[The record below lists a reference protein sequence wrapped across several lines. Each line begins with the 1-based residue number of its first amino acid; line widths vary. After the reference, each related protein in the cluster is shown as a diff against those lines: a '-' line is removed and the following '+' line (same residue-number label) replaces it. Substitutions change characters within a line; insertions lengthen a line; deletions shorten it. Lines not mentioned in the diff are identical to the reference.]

1 MNCEGDTMQTKQIT
15 TIAIVLAVVT
25 VLYST
30 SGQIPSDLPMVHK
43 DLRAAEESG
52 ERLDVR
58 FAQTYLKLANIELKK
73 ALETNNKSPAAYSAA
88 LVERLRQ
95 NVKIAEEQ
103 LQQARM
109 EREGDVHKVHLRD
122 AEAAVAIAELRLN
135 HAHAMNERLAGSY
148 DETELER
155 LQLNAEVAQL
165 RLEKARDPARV
176 SSPNAHLKWQLE
188 QLRDEVLEL
197 HIRLEKELLRR

>member
-1 MNCEGDTMQTKQIT
+1 MKIRHISMTAIGV
-15 TIAIVLAVVT
+15 ASVIVL
-25 VLYST
+25 YGMNSQ
-30 SGQIPSDLPMVHK
+30 SPSNCPLAQRN
-43 DLRAAEESG
+43 LRAAEDSG
-52 ERLDVR
+52 KHLDVR
-58 FAQTYLKLANIELKK
+58 FAQTYLKLAKVELKK
-73 ALETNNKSPAAYSAA
+73 ALEANEKSSAAYSAA

-95 NVKIAEEQ
+95 NVKTAEEQ

-109 EREGDVHKVHLRD
+109 ESQGDVHKVHLRD
-122 AEAAVAIAELRLN
+122 AEAAVAIAELRLTQ
-135 HAHAMNERLAGSY
+135 AQAMNERLAGSY
-148 DETELER
+148 DQTELER
-155 LQLNAEVAQL
+155 LRLTVEVARL